1 MNIHREGEE
10 LVVRIPIWQDCYG
23 ALYTKV
29 GRVHNIMGVV
39 AGDEYSISQM
49 IDMTYKGKAPQEG
62 MSIVNFNSEKELR
75 EVCKEAG
82 LEVWEASMCFRCNK
96 RIWGCC
102 TIDSEG
108 RLLHE
113 KGGCRDN
120 K

>member
-1 MNIHREGEE
+1 M
-10 LVVRIPIWQDCYG
+10 V
-23 ALYTKV
+23 
-29 GRVHNIMGVV
+29 
-39 AGDEYSISQM
+39 
-49 IDMTYKGKAPQEG
+49 YKGKAPQEG

-82 LEVWEASMCFRCNK
+82 LEVWEAYMCFRCNK

-102 TIDSEG
+102 TIDSEV